1 MKLSIVRF
9 VGFLNI
15 FLFICT
21 PLYIIDEMEERGKV
35 ETGAKNNMEMRRL
48 EKERVPDLFV
58 ATTKKK
64 QFYVFSEA
72 SVNRGSLFISADV
85 EKFIIRFS
93 SLGFLPFRTTGFDK
107 RSSFTY
113 RAQSY
118 KRLVY
123 LDPTYPPFTIF
134 ERLQSSRVLQKKKKK
149 NSFEIVK
156 SFDFRVRM
164 FVSSFSLISR
174 AKRAGRKARHRF
186 NW

>member
-1 MKLSIVRF
+1 
-9 VGFLNI
+9 
-15 FLFICT
+15 
-21 PLYIIDEMEERGKV
+21 
-35 ETGAKNNMEMRRL
+35 MRRL

-93 SLGFLPFRTTGFDK
+93 SLGFLLFRTTGFDK

-113 RAQSY
+113 KAQSY

-123 LDPTYPPFTIF
+123 LDLRILLLRFLNGCNLPVFYK
-134 ERLQSSRVLQKKKKK
+134 KKKKK
-149 NSFEIVK
+149 NFIRNCQELRFSRTNVRFFLFSYLSCETRKQKGSTSF
-156 SFDFRVRM
+156 
-164 FVSSFSLISR
+164 
-174 AKRAGRKARHRF
+174 
-186 NW
+186 